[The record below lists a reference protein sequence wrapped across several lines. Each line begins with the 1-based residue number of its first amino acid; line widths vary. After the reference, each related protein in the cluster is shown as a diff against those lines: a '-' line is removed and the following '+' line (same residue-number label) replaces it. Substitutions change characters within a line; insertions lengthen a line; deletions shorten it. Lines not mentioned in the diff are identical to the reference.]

1 MSLYYSVLAQCDPDT
16 MVHHLKSHVGTH
28 IGSVSHVLSLAA
40 DSTQNA
46 KLLLQGIGQRY
57 LQQSTVNLVDLFGT
71 LIGATLY
78 TRTALPPRD
87 KSNQS
92 DSEDIEKE
100 ELLLDK
106 KDMKLSS
113 QRRFF
118 EDGSQ
123 PMPIYCVVRQDL
135 GGDVPQEINK
145 DRTPGLEAEDDLKE
159 NTEDDDETHIY
170 QWFEF
175 TAYEFGSEEL
185 DGKRNGQSMITRL
198 VY

>member
-1 MSLYYSVLAQCDPDT
+1 

-28 IGSVSHVLSLAA
+28 IASVSHVLSLAA

-78 TRTALPPRD
+78 TRTALPRQD
-87 KSNQS
+87 MANQG
-92 DSEDIEKE
+92 DHDDDKE

-135 GGDVPQEINK
+135 GDDEPQETDK
-145 DRTPGLEAEDDLKE
+145 KRTPGQEAEVVSKE
-159 NTEDDDETHIY
+159 DTEDDDQAHIY

-185 DGKRNGQSMITRL
+185 DGKA
-198 VY
+198 